1 MSLENRHIFIFSLMK
16 FDAPIASTNYIMA
29 RSLAQNNFVYYVDYP
44 TTLRDYFRNRG
55 TKDFDARRPHFF
67 DDEHCFID
75 TDLPNLKILITP
87 PVLSINFLPEGKLYR
102 FLLGINQRIVAK
114 RLNEVIRQKE
124 IKEFIFINSF
134 NYLYATLHRL
144 LKATLNVYHCIDPII
159 RPYEMRH
166 GELSESIVVKE
177 ADLVICT
184 SLQLYR
190 KQRAFNNNTYFIPN
204 AADFSHSSKA
214 LDENLPVHPILAD
227 IKAPIIGYFGNI
239 ERRMDFALLQE
250 VFTANP
256 DKSFAFVG
264 PIENE
269 YVPEWFFNVPNLYM
283 PGPAAFEDMPAIVK
297 GFDVALI
304 PFKKDEGSQMIFPL
318 KLFEYLGAGKPVVAT
333 DFNVD
338 LEEYTKGTVAY
349 CANAKD
355 FTDAINKQLN
365 ATDASSIEKRL
376 QIASENTW
384 EPRMKELNELLEIT
398 FENKLK
404 PVKGNILTPN
414 TV

>member
-1 MSLENRHIFIFSLMK
+1 
-16 FDAPIASTNYIMA
+16 
-29 RSLAQNNFVYYVDYP
+29 
-44 TTLRDYFRNRG
+44 
-55 TKDFDARRPHFF
+55 
-67 DDEHCFID
+67 
-75 TDLPNLKILITP
+75 
-87 PVLSINFLPEGKLYR
+87 
-102 FLLGINQRIVAK
+102 
-114 RLNEVIRQKE
+114 
-124 IKEFIFINSF
+124 
-134 NYLYATLHRL
+134 
-144 LKATLNVYHCIDPII
+144 
-159 RPYEMRH
+159 
-166 GELSESIVVKE
+166 
-177 ADLVICT
+177 
-184 SLQLYR
+184 
-190 KQRAFNNNTYFIPN
+190 
-204 AADFSHSSKA
+204 
-214 LDENLPVHPILAD
+214 
-227 IKAPIIGYFGNI
+227 
-239 ERRMDFALLQE
+239 
-250 VFTANP
+250 
-256 DKSFAFVG
+256 
-264 PIENE
+264 
-269 YVPEWFFNVPNLYM
+269 
-283 PGPAAFEDMPAIVK
+283 MPAIVK